1 MRARFIKM
9 SASAILVFMNA
20 AWVAGQSAP
29 GLPGA
34 PSQAPIDGGLSIL
47 AAAGVGYAMYK
58 LKNRHKE

>member
-1 MRARFIKM
+1 MRTKFIKL
-9 SASAILVFMNA
+9 SAAATLVLLNV
-20 AWVAGQSAP
+20 AWVAGQSVP

-34 PSQAPIDGGLSIL
+34 PSQAPIGGLSIL